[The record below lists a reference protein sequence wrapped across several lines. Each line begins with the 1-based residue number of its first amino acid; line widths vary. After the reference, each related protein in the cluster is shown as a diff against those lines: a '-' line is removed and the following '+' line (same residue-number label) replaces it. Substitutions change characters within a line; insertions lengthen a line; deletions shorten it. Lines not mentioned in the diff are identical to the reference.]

1 MGAQVLPP
9 APARRKGR
17 RAPPM
22 LLHLWLCSCT
32 CFMSDNVSTA
42 AATAEVAVAVAERVR
57 RPERSADVQQPPA
70 VESANRKPSQRWRTY
85 GHVDS
90 PAGGKNV
97 ARMKQKFGP
106 FEAATKEDAERKR
119 DEAIDAWLHEP
130 ERKKKKVVDTS
141 SSAPIEQGEVEPRAK
156 RAASPLESGF
166 FKQANISGSARL
178 CTRASVRLLVGRV
191 RVYGPTYSTS
201 IASKQECHCH
211 RPGVSLALGGARIAV
226 VLPFTGI

>member
-42 AATAEVAVAVAERVR
+42 AATAEVAAAVAERVR
-57 RPERSADVQQPPA
+57 RPERSADAQQPPA
-70 VESANRKPSQRWRTY
+70 AESTTRKPSQRWSTW
-85 GHVDS
+85 GHVEA
-90 PAGGKNV
+90 PAGGKNIS
-97 ARMKQKFGP
+97 RKKQKLGP
-106 FEAATKEDAERKR
+106 FYAATKEAAEGNR
-119 DEAIDAWLHEP
+119 DEAVDAWLHQP
-130 ERKKKKVVDTS
+130 ERKKKKVADTS
-141 SSAPIEQGEVEPRAK
+141 SSAPIEQGELEPRAK

-191 RVYGPTYSTS
+191 RVYGPTYT
-201 IASKQECHCH
+201 
-211 RPGVSLALGGARIAV
+211 
-226 VLPFTGI
+226 VLLHQ